1 MTNQEFLQKIYLRL
15 GRFKWIILGFGLA
28 LAILLVIF
36 AATRPTT
43 YTSYASVFP
52 LTASRDNSLANNA
65 LSSLLGI
72 HDAPQSFSQEAS
84 INIIELAMSRHT
96 REAVAMM
103 RLPALNNTT
112 VAERLIHNY
121 NKHRNFWAKKIKV
134 PRDSAM
140 LAAVGGDLLK
150 SAITGKINKNGILEI
165 TFSSP
170 EEGIVSPV
178 SYAFI
183 EKLSQFYK
191 DLKIRKAQ
199 LDYDFTVAKIDSL
212 DRVLETFDRRAVQ
225 LSNKTLFVPA
235 EKIQY
240 QIPKENLSS
249 EKDRVM
255 RQRDASAANREEAL
269 WRLQKVTPII
279 ATLDK
284 PNPPF
289 ETSKS
294 SKLVFGLIGF
304 VAGVFLLSLLLIS
317 GILGR
322 YLKSEV
328 DRAVFGDN
336 QIKSA

>member
-15 GRFKWIILGFGLA
+15 ARFKWIILGFGIA
-28 LAILLVIF
+28 LAILMVIF

-52 LTASRDNSLANNA
+52 LTAARDNSLANNA

-165 TFSSP
+165 TF
-170 EEGIVSPV
+170 
-178 SYAFI
+178 
-183 EKLSQFYK
+183 
-191 DLKIRKAQ
+191 
-199 LDYDFTVAKIDSL
+199 
-212 DRVLETFDRRAVQ
+212 
-225 LSNKTLFVPA
+225 
-235 EKIQY
+235 
-240 QIPKENLSS
+240 
-249 EKDRVM
+249 
-255 RQRDASAANREEAL
+255 
-269 WRLQKVTPII
+269 
-279 ATLDK
+279 
-284 PNPPF
+284 
-289 ETSKS
+289 
-294 SKLVFGLIGF
+294 
-304 VAGVFLLSLLLIS
+304 
-317 GILGR
+317 
-322 YLKSEV
+322 
-328 DRAVFGDN
+328 
-336 QIKSA
+336 